1 MGYSLWVTESRTAA
15 RQASLSFTISQ
26 SLHKLMSTE
35 SVMPSNHL
43 ILCCFLLLL
52 PLFPSIRV
60 FSNESALCIR
70 WLKYCSFSFNIS
82 LFNDYSGLTISF
94 LSNKLSRIFSSTT
107 VQKHHFFG
115 AQPSLWSNSHPYM
128 TTGKTIAL
136 TIQTFVIKVM
146 SLLFNPLSRF
156 IIAFLPSCK
165 CLLVSWLQSP
175 STVSLEPKKIVSL
188 CFHCFPIY

>member
-1 MGYSLWVTESRTAA
+1 MDICFHFLALMSNAA
-15 RQASLSFTISQ
+15 INSCFLVSMSNSATPWTTTCQAFLSFTLSQ
-26 SLHKLMSTE
+26 SLLKRMSTE

-136 TIQTFVIKVM
+136 QAD
-146 SLLFNPLSRF
+146 SLLSEPPGKPHKQL
-156 IIAFLPSCK
+156 
-165 CLLVSWLQSP
+165 W
-175 STVSLEPKKIVSL
+175 TV
-188 CFHCFPIY
+188 FMQT